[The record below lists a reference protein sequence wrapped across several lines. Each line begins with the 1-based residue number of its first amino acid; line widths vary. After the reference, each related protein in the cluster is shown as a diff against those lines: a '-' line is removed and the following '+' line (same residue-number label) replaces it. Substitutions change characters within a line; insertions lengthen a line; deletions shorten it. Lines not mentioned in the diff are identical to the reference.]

1 MRRATHDNKSIAKW
15 LIISIHALREESDP
29 TWWTGD
35 YIPNISI
42 HALREESDLNELF
55 DGDTTYVISIHAL
68 REESD
73 SQRW

>member
-1 MRRATHDNKSIAKW
+1 MFFDSSIPLK
-15 LIISIHALREESDP
+15 H
-29 TWWTGD
+29 
-35 YIPNISI
+35 ISI

-73 SQRW
+73 CLWLTKGERGSNFNPRSP

>member
-1 MRRATHDNKSIAKW
+1 MLSKVKKI
-15 LIISIHALREESDP
+15 E
-29 TWWTGD
+29 
-35 YIPNISI
+35 YYISI

-73 SQRW
+73 IS